1 MPRVTPGVMRGG
13 PAALLLACVLA
24 GCSTRDDTT
33 AAPNLDVRVQ
43 EDPGVRPAPSPTL
56 PPASQPTSPTSNTAA
71 VGKRSDAR
79 LDGFGPLTLGM
90 DMTSAG
96 QAWPGVFD
104 SLPRMPEGICFHAN
118 PPGLAYFSLMFDDGK
133 FVRYD
138 VSNDDLVAPGGGRRG
153 MGEAQLQALYA
164 NSLRAAP
171 HRFAKGGK
179 YLSLDTSGV
188 APSRLVFET
197 DAKGIVSEWRV
208 GLSPQVDYTEGCESD
223 SG

>member
-1 MPRVTPGVMRGG
+1 MQGVMRGA
-13 PAALLLACVLA
+13 PAVLVLACVLA
-24 GCSTRDDTT
+24 GCSTRDDRAT
-33 AAPNLDVRVQ
+33 AADKDGTGR
-43 EDPGVRPAPSPTL
+43 APRQDAEAQSGGAS
-56 PPASQPTSPTSNTAA
+56 PPAARPTSPTLNAA
-71 VGKRSDAR
+71 AKPKRFDAR

-90 DMTSAG
+90 DMTAAG

-104 SLPRMPEGICFHAN
+104 RLPRMPEGICFHAS
-118 PPGLAYFSLMFDDGK
+118 PAGLAYFSLMFDDGK

-138 VSNDDLVAPGGGRRG
+138 VSSDDLVAPGGGRRG
-153 MGEAQLQALYA
+153 MGEAQLQALYG

-179 YLSLDTSGV
+179 YLSLDASGV

-208 GLSPQVDYTEGCESD
+208 GLSPHADYTEGCESD

>member
-1 MPRVTPGVMRGG
+1 MQDVMRGA
-13 PAALLLACVLA
+13 PAVLLLACVLA
-24 GCSTRDDTT
+24 GCGTRDDLTT
-33 AAPNLDVRVQ
+33 APDQVGHAQANQ
-43 EDPGVRPAPSPTL
+43 EKARPATSPVS
-56 PPASQPTSPTSNTAA
+56 PPAPQPTSSTSKTAA
-71 VGKRSDAR
+71 IGKRFDAR

-90 DMTSAG
+90 DMTAAG

-118 PPGLAYFSLMFDDGK
+118 PAGLAYFSLMFDDGK

-153 MGEAQLQALYA
+153 MGEAQLQALYG

-179 YLSLDTSGV
+179 YLSLDASGV

-197 DAKGIVSEWRV
+197 DARGIVSEWRV
-208 GLSPQVDYTEGCESD
+208 GLSPHADYTEGCESD
-223 SG
+223 PG

>member
-1 MPRVTPGVMRGG
+1 M
-13 PAALLLACVLA
+13 
-24 GCSTRDDTT
+24 T
-33 AAPNLDVRVQ
+33 A
-43 EDPGVRPAPSPTL
+43 
-56 PPASQPTSPTSNTAA
+56 
-71 VGKRSDAR
+71 
-79 LDGFGPLTLGM
+79 
-90 DMTSAG
+90 AG

-118 PPGLAYFSLMFDDGK
+118 PAGLAYFSLMFDDGK
-133 FVRYD
+133 LVRYD

-153 MGEAQLQALYA
+153 MGEAQLQALYGNA
-164 NSLRAAP
+164 LRAAP

-179 YLSLDTSGV
+179 YLSLDASGV

-208 GLSPQVDYTEGCESD
+208 GLSPHADYTEGCESD